1 MQPVDLQLIGKELA
15 IKWPDGLE
23 SFIPVE
29 QLRRACPCAG
39 CQGETDIL
47 GHLHKNP
54 TQPLTAAAFELV
66 RMSRV
71 GGYALQPLWGDG
83 HQTGLYSFD
92 SLRRLAGSPSPAC
105 PLGQAGGD
113 SRTVSDQ
120 PTVSGTNPPS
130 HLVKSISRE

>member
-1 MQPVDLQLIGKELA
+1 MLMQPENLQLIGKELA

-23 SFIPVE
+23 SFIGLE
-29 QLRRACPCAG
+29 HLRRACPCAV

-47 GHLHKNP
+47 GNLYKNP
-54 TQPLTAAAFELV
+54 TQPLTAAAFELI

-92 SLRRLAGSPSPAC
+92 FLRRLAGVTASP
-105 PLGQAGGD
+105 L
-113 SRTVSDQ
+113 
-120 PTVSGTNPPS
+120 PP
-130 HLVKSISRE
+130 